1 MQENNGILLSLPE
14 LQDCENPAFIPFFI
28 GEMPKEVRFVTCD
41 YSCKGCN
48 SDNLCN
54 NCPR

>member
-1 MQENNGILLSLPE
+1 MENNETLLSLPE
-14 LQDCENPAFIPFFI
+14 LQDTESPMFIPFFL
-28 GEMPKEVRFVTCD
+28 GEMSEEMRFVTCD
-41 YSCKGCN
+41 HSCKGCN